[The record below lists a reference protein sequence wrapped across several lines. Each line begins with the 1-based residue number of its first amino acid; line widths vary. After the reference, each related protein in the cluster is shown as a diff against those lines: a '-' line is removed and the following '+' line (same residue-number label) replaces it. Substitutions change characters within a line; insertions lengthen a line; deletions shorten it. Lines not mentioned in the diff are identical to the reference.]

1 MLLLHAQNIKK
12 YYGDR
17 LILNI
22 EDLKIYSGDRI
33 GVVGLNGAGKTTL
46 MEILAGNITPD
57 EGTVKLFTDF
67 SYIKQFGITDDRID
81 GRMAKEFQINDRDRR
96 HLSGGEQT
104 RLRAA
109 SQFSKNSGIMFAD
122 EPTCNMDMEGIMLI
136 ERMLMEYRGALLLI
150 SHDRKLLDKLCNS
163 ILEIENGEVKCYTGN
178 YSDYMRQKDAER
190 QRQELEYGL
199 YISERRRLET
209 ALINLKG
216 KARRVRKAPGRMGIS
231 EARLHRRRSAEAQE
245 KLNKSVKAIRSRLD
259 KLEVKEKPRVMDP
272 IKMEFR
278 LMNSPVSQV
287 LIRGEN
293 ITLRFGRRLLFD
305 NLNFEVAKGSK
316 TALVGKNGTGKTTLL
331 KMIISGHPQ
340 IKVADGVRI
349 GYFSQELDILDPGE
363 SILDN
368 IMKSSYQPEWIVRT
382 ILARLLFKRDD
393 VYKKVGLLSGGERV
407 KASLAKLLVSEA
419 NLLILDEPTNYLD
432 VFSMEALQTVLAEYE
447 GTILL
452 VTHDRWLI
460 DNVAERIIVIEN
472 CKARTLQETYTQ
484 YLSRKDNSNNEQHP
498 NDSDNLKERETI
510 LRMRMAEITGRL
522 TIPGKNDNT
531 AELEAELEQIV
542 DQLKELQK

>member
-1 MLLLHAQNIKK
+1 M
-12 YYGDR
+12 
-17 LILNI
+17 ILNI

-57 EGTVKLFTDF
+57 EGTVKLFTGF

-209 ALINLKG
+209 ALVNLKG

-231 EARLHRRRSAEAQE
+231 NQAAQ
-245 KLNKSVKAIRSRLD
+245 A
-259 KLEVKEKPRVMDP
+259 
-272 IKMEFR
+272 
-278 LMNSPVSQV
+278 QV
-287 LIRGEN
+287 
-293 ITLRFGRRLLFD
+293 
-305 NLNFEVAKGSK
+305 
-316 TALVGKNGTGKTTLL
+316 
-331 KMIISGHPQ
+331 
-340 IKVADGVRI
+340 
-349 GYFSQELDILDPGE
+349 
-363 SILDN
+363 
-368 IMKSSYQPEWIVRT
+368 
-382 ILARLLFKRDD
+382 
-393 VYKKVGLLSGGERV
+393 
-407 KASLAKLLVSEA
+407 
-419 NLLILDEPTNYLD
+419 
-432 VFSMEALQTVLAEYE
+432 
-447 GTILL
+447 
-452 VTHDRWLI
+452 
-460 DNVAERIIVIEN
+460 
-472 CKARTLQETYTQ
+472 C
-484 YLSRKDNSNNEQHP
+484 
-498 NDSDNLKERETI
+498 
-510 LRMRMAEITGRL
+510 
-522 TIPGKNDNT
+522 
-531 AELEAELEQIV
+531 
-542 DQLKELQK
+542 

>member
-57 EGTVKLFTDF
+57 EGTVKLFTGF

-178 YSDYMRQKDAER
+178 YSDYMRQK
-190 QRQELEYGL
+190 G
-199 YISERRRLET
+199 
-209 ALINLKG
+209 
-216 KARRVRKAPGRMGIS
+216 
-231 EARLHRRRSAEAQE
+231 
-245 KLNKSVKAIRSRLD
+245 
-259 KLEVKEKPRVMDP
+259 
-272 IKMEFR
+272 
-278 LMNSPVSQV
+278 
-287 LIRGEN
+287 
-293 ITLRFGRRLLFD
+293 
-305 NLNFEVAKGSK
+305 
-316 TALVGKNGTGKTTLL
+316 
-331 KMIISGHPQ
+331 
-340 IKVADGVRI
+340 
-349 GYFSQELDILDPGE
+349 
-363 SILDN
+363 
-368 IMKSSYQPEWIVRT
+368 
-382 ILARLLFKRDD
+382 
-393 VYKKVGLLSGGERV
+393 
-407 KASLAKLLVSEA
+407 
-419 NLLILDEPTNYLD
+419 
-432 VFSMEALQTVLAEYE
+432 
-447 GTILL
+447 
-452 VTHDRWLI
+452 
-460 DNVAERIIVIEN
+460 
-472 CKARTLQETYTQ
+472 
-484 YLSRKDNSNNEQHP
+484 
-498 NDSDNLKERETI
+498 
-510 LRMRMAEITGRL
+510 
-522 TIPGKNDNT
+522 
-531 AELEAELEQIV
+531 
-542 DQLKELQK
+542 

>member
-163 ILEIENGEVKCYTGN
+163 ILE
-178 YSDYMRQKDAER
+178 
-190 QRQELEYGL
+190 L
-199 YISERRRLET
+199 
-209 ALINLKG
+209 
-216 KARRVRKAPGRMGIS
+216 
-231 EARLHRRRSAEAQE
+231 
-245 KLNKSVKAIRSRLD
+245 
-259 KLEVKEKPRVMDP
+259 
-272 IKMEFR
+272 
-278 LMNSPVSQV
+278 
-287 LIRGEN
+287 
-293 ITLRFGRRLLFD
+293 
-305 NLNFEVAKGSK
+305 
-316 TALVGKNGTGKTTLL
+316 
-331 KMIISGHPQ
+331 
-340 IKVADGVRI
+340 
-349 GYFSQELDILDPGE
+349 
-363 SILDN
+363 
-368 IMKSSYQPEWIVRT
+368 W
-382 ILARLLFKRDD
+382 
-393 VYKKVGLLSGGERV
+393 
-407 KASLAKLLVSEA
+407 
-419 NLLILDEPTNYLD
+419 
-432 VFSMEALQTVLAEYE
+432 
-447 GTILL
+447 
-452 VTHDRWLI
+452 
-460 DNVAERIIVIEN
+460 
-472 CKARTLQETYTQ
+472 
-484 YLSRKDNSNNEQHP
+484 
-498 NDSDNLKERETI
+498 
-510 LRMRMAEITGRL
+510 
-522 TIPGKNDNT
+522 
-531 AELEAELEQIV
+531 
-542 DQLKELQK
+542 